1 MYILLIVKL
10 ALCTQPL
17 YTWKSESD
25 MEGLMPTPRGGHSAV
40 LIGRFMYVFGGCNT
54 TQHCFNDLHTYNTAS
69 KTWQRLNSTGNLP
82 SARGDHISV
91 SLGTKILLFG
101 GTFRGLEYNDL
112 YEYNA
117 VTDHWSM
124 LLPEGEKPQSRSS
137 CGASLDEDGNLFI
150 IGGYSSK
157 GYLNDVWVYSTVS
170 NKWTRFQTSGD
181 APTARELSSFSIQG
195 KIGYLFGG
203 FHSGGVSSELYVL
216 DIEMM
221 NWFRAKDDGYLPEGR
236 EGHIASLSN
245 EFLFVQGGCNFAHSA
260 CFDDLFVLDL
270 VTLWWV
276 KLETHSFTTRPAQK
290 ERASS
295 VSLGSEI
302 LVFGGCYLDKH
313 CFNDLARINTGIKCS
328 CNGNGVCR
336 DGVCVCFKGYSGHD
350 CLVRAKCKENCLA
363 RGFCSSSGQCDCYP
377 GYKGSVCEYE
387 SNCPSNCTGVT
398 NGKCQTDG
406 SCECNK
412 GYSGSA
418 CECQCVN
425 GACAEGKCICYVG
438 WTGSKCDVEK
448 TEDAEEAQEAQETS
462 QDSAASSAE
471 DSQSGSDAAQEAQT
485 DTSNEASANA
495 TESQAASESNSTGA
509 TQAAEQGTSVSD
521 DGQGSEADSNAG
533 DQSGSSTGSQ
543 ATGDSGCENCVHG
556 ECSEGKC
563 YCASGYTGDN
573 CDQMSKGVALI
584 YASSLT
590 LVFILFGAVIGYWCI
605 GPVNLLKDKEEFP
618 LIRDKSHG
626 QTL

>member
-10 ALCTQPL
+10 ALSTQPL
-17 YTWKSESD
+17 YTWTSETD

-40 LIGRFMYVFGGCNT
+40 LIGRLMYVFGGCNT

-69 KTWQRLNSTGNLP
+69 KTWQRLNSTGNIP
-82 SARGDHISV
+82 SARGEHISV

-101 GTFRGLEYNDL
+101 GTYRGLEYNDL

-117 VTDHWSM
+117 ITDHWSM
-124 LLPEGEKPQSRSS
+124 LLPDGEKPQSRCS

-170 NKWTRFQTSGD
+170 NKWTKFQTSGD
-181 APTARELSSFSIQG
+181 APTARELHSFTIQG

-236 EGHIASLSN
+236 EGHISSISN

-260 CFDDLFVLDL
+260 CFDDFFVLDL

-336 DGVCVCFKGYSGHD
+336 DGVCVCYKGYSGHD
-350 CLVRAKCKENCLA
+350 CLVRAKCKENCLG

-377 GYKGSVCEYE
+377 GYKGSICEYE
-387 SNCPSNCTGVT
+387 SNCPNNCTSVT
-398 NGKCQTDG
+398 NGRCQTDG
-406 SCECNK
+406 SCECNN
-412 GYSGSA
+412 GYSGSS

-425 GACAEGKCICYVG
+425 GACSDTKCICYVG

-448 TEDAEEAQEAQETS
+448 TEDSEETS
-462 QDSAASSAE
+462 EDTEVSTTASE
-471 DSQSGSDAAQEAQT
+471 TDQVDQS
-485 DTSNEASANA
+485 DTNSEQSENS
-495 TESQAASESNSTGA
+495 TESQAQSDTNSTGFI
-509 TQAAEQGTSVSD
+509 QLNQKSTSVS
-521 DGQGSEADSNAG
+521 GQNQGIEVNTNTNGATSINTEPTQQSENSNC
-533 DQSGSSTGSQ
+533 D
-543 ATGDSGCENCVHG
+543 NCIHG
-556 ECSEGKC
+556 ECKQEKC
-563 YCASGYTGDN
+563 YCSSGYTGDN
-573 CDQMSKGVALI
+573 CDQMTKGVALI

-590 LVFILFGAVIGYWCI
+590 LVFILFGAIIGYWCL
-605 GPVNLLKDKEEFP
+605 GPANLLQEKEEFP
-618 LIRDKSHG
+618 LIRDKNHA
-626 QTL
+626 